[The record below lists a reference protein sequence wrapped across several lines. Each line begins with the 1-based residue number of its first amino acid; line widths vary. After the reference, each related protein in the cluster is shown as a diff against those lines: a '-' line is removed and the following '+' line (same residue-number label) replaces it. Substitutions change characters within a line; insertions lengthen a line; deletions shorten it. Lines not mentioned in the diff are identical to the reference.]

1 MKIRVAFVYKLYYN
15 AFGTYLA
22 HLRTLREAGMRRFKI
37 TDLLIGVVFTLLF
50 ISIAVVITINF
61 RPLYY
66 FDIDYL
72 QIEESSGIAKEI
84 IRENYDTLIDYSSP
98 FFQGELKFPTLT
110 ASESGLFHF
119 TEVKNIFTGFYIMGA
134 ITLAFGVIIIIQ
146 KYKNK
151 DYSYLLVSSITAI
164 VLPLLL
170 ALFLSIDFDRTFVI
184 FHKLFFN
191 NDYWL
196 FDPSTDPVI
205 TILPDTF
212 FMHCAIMIIVLVVI
226 MSLLFLTV
234 YLVIKQHSGIK
245 YRKNKGLKF

>member
-1 MKIRVAFVYKLYYN
+1 
-15 AFGTYLA
+15 
-22 HLRTLREAGMRRFKI
+22 MRRFKI
-37 TDLLIGVVFTLLF
+37 TDVFIGVIFTLLF

-66 FDIDYL
+66 FDIDHL
-72 QIEESSGIAKEI
+72 RIADSSGLTKEV
-84 IRENYDTLIDYSSP
+84 IRENYDALIDYSSP
-98 FFQGELKFPTLT
+98 FYNEELRFPTLA

-119 TEVKNIFTGFYIMGA
+119 TEVKNIFTGFYILGA
-134 ITLAFGVIIIIQ
+134 ITLAFGVVIIVQ
-146 KYKNK
+146 KHKNK
-151 DYSYLLVSSITAI
+151 DFSYLLVTSVTAI
-164 VLPLLL
+164 VLPSLL

-196 FDPSTDPVI
+196 FDPATDPVI

-212 FMHCAIMIIVLVVI
+212 FMHCAIMIIVLVVL

-234 YLVIKQHSGIK
+234 YLVKRQHSGIK
-245 YRKNKGLKF
+245 HRRSKGLKI

>member
-1 MKIRVAFVYKLYYN
+1 
-15 AFGTYLA
+15 
-22 HLRTLREAGMRRFKI
+22 MRRFKI
-37 TDLLIGVVFTLLF
+37 TDLLIGVLFTLLF

-66 FDIDYL
+66 YDIDYL
-72 QIEESSGIAKEI
+72 QISEESGFTEEV
-84 IRENYDTLIDYSSP
+84 IRENYDALIDYSSP
-98 FFQGELKFPTLT
+98 FFKGELKFPTLA

-119 TEVKNIFTGFYIMGA
+119 TEVKNIFTAFYILGA
-134 ITLAFGVIIIIQ
+134 ITLAFGVVIIVQ
-146 KYKNK
+146 KHKNK
-151 DYSYLLVSSITAI
+151 DFSYLLVSSITAI

-196 FDPSTDPVI
+196 FDSSTDPVI

-212 FMHCAIMIIVLVVI
+212 FMHSAIMIIILVVL

-234 YLVIKQHSGIK
+234 YLVKRQHSGIK
-245 YRKNKGLKF
+245 YRRNKGLKL

>member
-1 MKIRVAFVYKLYYN
+1 
-15 AFGTYLA
+15 
-22 HLRTLREAGMRRFKI
+22 MRRFKI
-37 TDLLIGVVFTLLF
+37 TDVFIGVLFTLLF

-66 FDIDYL
+66 FDIDHL
-72 QIEESSGIAKEI
+72 KIAESSGLTKEV
-84 IRENYDTLIDYSSP
+84 IRENYDALIDYSSP
-98 FFQGELKFPTLT
+98 FFKGELKFPTLA

-119 TEVKNIFTGFYIMGA
+119 TEVKNIFTGFYILGA
-134 ITLAFGVIIIIQ
+134 ITLAFGVVIIVQ
-146 KYKNK
+146 KHKNK
-151 DYSYLLVSSITAI
+151 DFSYLLVSSITAI
-164 VLPLLL
+164 VLPLFL

-196 FDPSTDPVI
+196 FDPVTDPVI

-212 FMHCAIMIIVLVVI
+212 FMHCAIMIIVLVVL

-234 YLVIKQHSGIK
+234 YLVKRQHSSIK
-245 YRKNKGLKF
+245 YRRSKGLKI

>member
-1 MKIRVAFVYKLYYN
+1 MRLELIWQ
-15 AFGTYLA
+15 
-22 HLRTLREAGMRRFKI
+22 HLRTCTEACMRRFKI
-37 TDLLIGVVFTLLF
+37 TDLLIGVLFTLLF

-61 RPLYY
+61 RPIYY

-72 QIEESSGIAKEI
+72 NIAEDSGYTKEV
-84 IRENYDTLIDYSSP
+84 IRENYDALIDYSSP
-98 FFQGELKFPTLT
+98 FFKGDLNFPTLA

-119 TEVKNIFTGFYIMGA
+119 IEVKNIFTGFYILGA
-134 ITLAFGVIIIIQ
+134 ITLAFGIIIIMQ
-146 KYKNK
+146 KHKNK
-151 DYSYLLVSSITAI
+151 DYSYLLVTAVTAI

-170 ALFLSIDFDRTFVI
+170 ALSLSIDFDRAFVI

-196 FDPSTDPVI
+196 FDPTTDPVI

-212 FMHCAIMIIVLVVI
+212 FMHSAIMIIVLVVL

-234 YLVIKQHSGIK
+234 YLVKRQHAGIK
-245 YRKNKGLKF
+245 FRKNKGLKL

>member
-1 MKIRVAFVYKLYYN
+1 
-15 AFGTYLA
+15 
-22 HLRTLREAGMRRFKI
+22 MRRFKI
-37 TDLLIGVVFTLLF
+37 TDVFIGVIFTLLF

-66 FDIDYL
+66 FDIDHL
-72 QIEESSGIAKEI
+72 RVADSSGLTKEV
-84 IRENYDTLIDYSSP
+84 IRENYDALIDYSSP
-98 FFQGELKFPTLT
+98 FFKGELRFPTLA

-119 TEVKNIFTGFYIMGA
+119 TEVKNIFTGFYILGA
-134 ITLAFGVIIIIQ
+134 ITLAFGVVIIVQ
-146 KYKNK
+146 KHKNK
-151 DYSYLLVSSITAI
+151 DFSYLLVSSVTAI
-164 VLPLLL
+164 VLPSLL

-196 FDPSTDPVI
+196 FDPATDPVI

-212 FMHCAIMIIVLVVI
+212 IMHCAIMIIVLVVL

-234 YLVIKQHSGIK
+234 YLVKRQHSGIK
-245 YRKNKGLKF
+245 YRRSKGLKI

>member
-1 MKIRVAFVYKLYYN
+1 
-15 AFGTYLA
+15 
-22 HLRTLREAGMRRFKI
+22 MRRFKI
-37 TDLLIGVVFTLLF
+37 TDVFIGVIFTLLF

-66 FDIDYL
+66 FDIDHL
-72 QIEESSGIAKEI
+72 RVADSSGLTKEV
-84 IRENYDTLIDYSSP
+84 IRENYDALIDYSSP
-98 FFQGELKFPTLT
+98 FFKGELRFPTLA

-119 TEVKNIFTGFYIMGA
+119 TEVKNIFTGFYILGA
-134 ITLAFGVIIIIQ
+134 ITLAFGVVIIVQ
-146 KYKNK
+146 KHKNK
-151 DYSYLLVSSITAI
+151 DFSYLLVSSVTAI
-164 VLPLLL
+164 VLPSLL

-196 FDPSTDPVI
+196 FDPATDPVI

-212 FMHCAIMIIVLVVI
+212 FMHCAIMIIVLVVL

-234 YLVIKQHSGIK
+234 YLVKRQHSGIK
-245 YRKNKGLKF
+245 YRRSKGLKI

>member
-1 MKIRVAFVYKLYYN
+1 
-15 AFGTYLA
+15 
-22 HLRTLREAGMRRFKI
+22 MRRFKI
-37 TDLLIGVVFTLLF
+37 TDVFIGVLFTLLF

-66 FDIDYL
+66 FDIDHL
-72 QIEESSGIAKEI
+72 KIAESSGLTKEV
-84 IRENYDTLIDYSSP
+84 IRENYDALIDYSSP
-98 FFQGELKFPTLT
+98 FFKGELKFPTLA

-119 TEVKNIFTGFYIMGA
+119 TEVKNIFTGFYILGA
-134 ITLAFGVIIIIQ
+134 ITLAFGVVIIVQ
-146 KYKNK
+146 KHKNK
-151 DYSYLLVSSITAI
+151 DFSYLLVSSITAI
-164 VLPLLL
+164 VLPLFL

-196 FDPSTDPVI
+196 FDPVTDPVI

-212 FMHCAIMIIVLVVI
+212 FMHCAIMIIVLVVL

-234 YLVIKQHSGIK
+234 YLVKRQHSGIK
-245 YRKNKGLKF
+245 YRRSKGLKI